1 MIQTQKGFTLIELMV
16 VIFIV
21 SILAAIALPSY
32 QATMIR
38 NAEADAKAHIGQIQ
52 LQLDRWRAT
61 RLSYK
66 GFVPNTGKKDP
77 TDPTGIKIALEY
89 DDGVN
94 GRIIY
99 VPFGSTA
106 NNYRYEIELVAVE
119 STTSN
124 GATTVTTS
132 SLNPDGT
139 TVLVART
146 WAMRATPNPNGAAAN
161 KGRVFLQNSSG
172 LKCATLDRNK
182 NSMPITTTECNGAGL
197 ETW

>member
-21 SILAAIALPSY
+21 SLLVAIALPSY
-32 QATMIR
+32 QTMVIR
-38 NAEADAKAHIGQIQ
+38 NAEADARSHIGQIQ

-66 GFVPNTGKKDP
+66 GFVPNTGK
-77 TDPTGIKIALEY
+77 TDLEY
-89 DDGVN
+89 SDGVN
-94 GRIIY
+94 GTKIY

-106 NNYRYEIELVAVE
+106 DNFRYEIELVAVE
-119 STTSN
+119 STTNN
-124 GATTVTTS
+124 GATTTTTS
-132 SLNPDGT
+132 SLNPSGT
-139 TVLVART
+139 TVLVARA

-172 LKCATLDRNK
+172 LKCSTLDRNK
-182 NSMPITTTECNGAGL
+182 NAMPITQAECSGSGL
-197 ETW
+197 EAW